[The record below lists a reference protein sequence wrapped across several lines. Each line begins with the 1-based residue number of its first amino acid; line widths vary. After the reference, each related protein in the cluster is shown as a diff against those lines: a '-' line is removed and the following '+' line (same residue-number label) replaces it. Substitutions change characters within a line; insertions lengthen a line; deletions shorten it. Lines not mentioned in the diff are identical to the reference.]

1 MPRRQIL
8 SSEEQARLL
17 VIPDD
22 EIILTRMCFLCD
34 KDIALINKH
43 RRPANRLGFAVL
55 LCYLRGPGFVPDK
68 NNVPHCGVVS
78 RIASGLKLQPDLWHE
93 YAAREQT
100 RWEHLAELYRY
111 LKLSPFSRTL
121 QKDCIRHLHSCA
133 MRTDEGFTLA
143 EEMLSWL
150 HNNNVIFPSV
160 DVIERTLA
168 EAVTLAD
175 RSVFSALTAQL
186 GKQHKSALDS
196 LLISEGEQP
205 SRLAWLLQPPGKIN
219 GKNVLLPGQWADV
232 TDSGNHVMEHGIHR
246 KSH

>member
-1 MPRRQIL
+1 MIN
-8 SSEEQARLL
+8 
-17 VIPDD
+17 
-22 EIILTRMCFLCD
+22 

-55 LCYLRGPGFVPDK
+55 LCYLRGPRFVPDK

-78 RIASGLKLQPDLWHE
+78 RIASRLKLQPDLWHE

-121 QKDCIRHLHSCA
+121 QKDCTRHLHSYA
-133 MRTDEGFTLA
+133 MRTDKGFTLA

-175 RSVFSALTAQL
+175 SPASEQVLAVFHQGQLAQSVLSFAAATADGSASWFILLRPDKVSEA
-186 GKQHKSALDS
+186 
-196 LLISEGEQP
+196 LLIG
-205 SRLAWLLQPPGKIN
+205 IN
-219 GKNVLLPGQWADV
+219 NLFGLFVIFHWRTSNGQFIPE
-232 TDSGNHVMEHGIHR
+232 SQ
-246 KSH
+246 

>member
-78 RIASGLKLQPDLWHE
+78 RIASRLKLQPDLWHE

-121 QKDCIRHLHSCA
+121 KKTAFGICIPMPCEQIKDLLWRRKCSVGYI
-133 MRTDEGFTLA
+133 TI
-143 EEMLSWL
+143 ML
-150 HNNNVIFPSV
+150 
-160 DVIERTLA
+160 
-168 EAVTLAD
+168 
-175 RSVFSALTAQL
+175 FSR
-186 GKQHKSALDS
+186 
-196 LLISEGEQP
+196 
-205 SRLAWLLQPPGKIN
+205 RL
-219 GKNVLLPGQWADV
+219 
-232 TDSGNHVMEHGIHR
+232 M
-246 KSH
+246 

>member
-22 EIILTRMCFLCD
+22 EIILTRMCFLSD

-68 NNVPHCGVVS
+68 NNIPHCGVVS
-78 RIASGLKLQPDLWHE
+78 RIASRLKLQPDLWHE

-121 QKDCIRHLHSCA
+121 QKDCIRHLHSYA
-133 MRTDEGFTLA
+133 MRTDKGFTLA

-160 DVIERTLA
+160 DVIER
-168 EAVTLAD
+168 
-175 RSVFSALTAQL
+175 
-186 GKQHKSALDS
+186 
-196 LLISEGEQP
+196 
-205 SRLAWLLQPPGKIN
+205 SRHAC
-219 GKNVLLPGQWADV
+219 
-232 TDSGNHVMEHGIHR
+232 
-246 KSH
+246 

>member
-22 EIILTRMCFLCD
+22 EIILTRMCFLSD

-68 NNVPHCGVVS
+68 NNIPHCGVVS
-78 RIASGLKLQPDLWHE
+78 RIASRLKLQPDLWHE

-121 QKDCIRHLHSCA
+121 QTDCRRHLHSSA
-133 MRTDEGFTLA
+133 MRTDKGFTLA

-150 HNNNVIFPSV
+150 PFHDTITCNHQSLNVAT
-160 DVIERTLA
+160 IEKYSPLWRCIQNC
-168 EAVTLAD
+168 
-175 RSVFSALTAQL
+175 F
-186 GKQHKSALDS
+186 
-196 LLISEGEQP
+196 
-205 SRLAWLLQPPGKIN
+205 
-219 GKNVLLPGQWADV
+219 KNKAAARF
-232 TDSGNHVMEHGIHR
+232 MA
-246 KSH
+246 